1 MWDLFQ
7 PEAGRIVPVSNR
19 LYVASGR
26 GKAVA
31 GSTGE
36 GGKATGLHK
45 LKDLQEYLKA
55 SKENISFVAG
65 QGHRKSEEQRKW
77 EMLDRLCAADAK
89 LCGKRFFGKLFARL
103 EFSGQ
108 NRFAQHLIGFIRKD
122 SLFLSAC
129 KAILLL
135 LCLIQCIRIHL
146 ESSSIIY
153 AKIEMHRSLTL

>member
-7 PEAGRIVPVSNR
+7 PEEACRYRIDFMWLPEVEKQ
-19 LYVASGR
+19 LQ
-26 GKAVA
+26 AVQ
-31 GSTGE
+31 E
-36 GGKATGLHK
+36 RVEKATGLHK

-65 QGHRKSEEQRKW
+65 QDHRKSEEQRKW

-108 NRFAQHLIGFIRKD
+108 NCLAQHLIGFIRKD

-135 LCLIQCIRIHL
+135 LCLIPCIRIHL

>member
-7 PEAGRIVPVSNR
+7 PEEACRYRIDFMWLPEVEKQ
-19 LYVASGR
+19 LQ
-26 GKAVA
+26 AVQ
-31 GSTGE
+31 E
-36 GGKATGLHK
+36 RVEKATGLHK

-89 LCGKRFFGKLFARL
+89 LCGKRFFGKLFTRL

-108 NRFAQHLIGFIRKD
+108 NCLAQHLIGFIRKD

-135 LCLIQCIRIHL
+135 LCLIQCIQYT
-146 ESSSIIY
+146 EC
-153 AKIEMHRSLTL
+153 TLNRQV

>member
-7 PEAGRIVPVSNR
+7 PEEACRYRIDFMWLPEVEKQ
-19 LYVASGR
+19 LQ
-26 GKAVA
+26 AVQ
-31 GSTGE
+31 E
-36 GGKATGLHK
+36 RVEKATGLHK

-65 QGHRKSEEQRKW
+65 QDHRKSEEQRKW

-108 NRFAQHLIGFIRKD
+108 NCLAQHLIGFIRKD

-135 LCLIQCIRIHL
+135 LCLISCIRIHL